1 MILIT
6 KNKEPKEWTEYRN
19 TPGVDYQA
27 IPELVQSLL
36 KEQGYICAYCMRR
49 IPQQDKLYK
58 KDGKNYVLTQEDHR
72 VEHVKCRELHDD
84 LKLEYTNMVI
94 CCPGHIGT
102 DDHCDRLKGAK
113 DISFTPLDQQFIN
126 TIKYNSDGTIISTNE
141 LYNTEINDILNLN
154 TKLLK
159 VNRKAMLT
167 QVIIQI
173 NGACKKGKCWDKK
186 TLELYLKKYS
196 EKHFEED
203 EEGVKEKYYS
213 YCGIVTWFIQKKLRT
228 LG

>member
-6 KNKEPKEWTEYRN
+6 KNKEPKEWSEYRN

-49 IPQQDKLYK
+49 IPTRDKWCK
-58 KDGKNYVLTQEDHR
+58 KDGNHYVLTNEDHR
-72 VEHVKCRELHDD
+72 VEHIKSRELHDD
-84 LKLEYTNMVI
+84 LKLEYTNMVV

-102 DDHCDRLKGAK
+102 EDHCDRLKGAR
-113 DISFTPLDQQFIN
+113 DISFSPLDRQFTD
-126 TIKYNSDGTIISTNE
+126 TIKYNSDGTILSVNE
-141 LYNTEINDILNLN
+141 VFDKEINQTLNLN
-154 TKLLK
+154 TELLK
-159 VNRKAMLT
+159 MNRKAMLI
-167 QVIIQI
+167 QVITQI
-173 NGACKKGKCWDKK
+173 NVACKKGKSWDKK

-196 EKHFEED
+196 EKHFEKDGED
-203 EEGVKEKYYS
+203 VKEKYYP
-213 YCGIVTWFIQKKLRT
+213 YCGIVTCFLQKKLRA